1 MKKFILLIFLLISF
15 KSFAHGNVKI
25 MGVEHEDGFIDLK
38 IYTTK
43 DIFLNEELAFESVR
57 KKPSKGVTIIPLSKI
72 HEGKMA
78 IVVYHDEN
86 GDGKLNTGLFW
97 RPKEGFAFSND
108 YTPKGPPKYSKAV
121 IEVIHNKTIIIELNY

>member
-1 MKKFILLIFLLISF
+1 
-15 KSFAHGNVKI
+15 

-38 IYTTK
+38 IYTNK
-43 DIFLNEELAFESVR
+43 DSFLKEELAFESVR

-72 HEGKMA
+72 HGGKMA

-108 YTPKGPPKYSKAV
+108 YTPKGPPRYSKAV

>member
-38 IYTTK
+38 IYTNK
-43 DIFLNEELAFESVR
+43 DSFLKEELAFESVR